1 MLLLAQLVAPP
12 LQPGPVRIPETRIA
26 PEPSDDILVPSD
38 ELRPTRQTQ
47 PQTPNSAPGSGWTP
61 EIQGSTPYTPETL
74 RTILDRCKGS
84 ASAETLK
91 QCAAVLTAQLTADGY
106 VNTRVFIQA
115 DPSPGSLEVIEGKLV
130 EIRIRSDVPRLKQIG
145 ENELKP
151 LLGQVLNLT
160 TLQKRL
166 VDLRQQ
172 PGVGQIQGNMGRLGS
187 DPTQAVLSLTI
198 DPKISPPWTGEL
210 SLRNDGNGGTGQWRN
225 QGVLLKNSLFR
236 DQDTFLVYQEIDYD
250 NDPELGSTIS
260 SLSYTLPL
268 GRKWRL
274 TSSLGFSNRKLIEA
288 PGISHELSFRQVQ
301 GLAQLETTR
310 KQSSRSLVTAF
321 FGVNANRNDSFL
333 EGVSIP
339 LILGGGNDSWLKS
352 GYLRA
357 GLNISNQTKN
367 VYWSGLLY
375 GLQGIAGI
383 TDGRHLDELSLYG
396 INPDTARAIGGF
408 TSLRLKTSNRTNI
421 NLSAGGQWAF
431 NPLINSM
438 GFSLGSDTGLKG
450 LPGSLI
456 SGDSG
461 WLGTIEGAWSIWES
475 KGHRIQIVPFLGM
488 GTVKSTRNTFIFQ
501 DSIGST
507 GLLLRWLGGKHW
519 EVELGWVDQFGDE
532 DNTGF
537 WNEWLI
543 GNGAYGSIKFR
554 F

>member
-1 MLLLAQLVAPP
+1 M
-12 LQPGPVRIPETRIA
+12 
-26 PEPSDDILVPSD
+26 
-38 ELRPTRQTQ
+38 
-47 PQTPNSAPGSGWTP
+47 
-61 EIQGSTPYTPETL
+61 
-74 RTILDRCKGS
+74 
-84 ASAETLK
+84 
-91 QCAAVLTAQLTADGY
+91 
-106 VNTRVFIQA
+106 
-115 DPSPGSLEVIEGKLV
+115 
-130 EIRIRSDVPRLKQIG
+130 
-145 ENELKP
+145 
-151 LLGQVLNLT
+151 
-160 TLQKRL
+160 
-166 VDLRQQ
+166 
-172 PGVGQIQGNMGRLGS
+172 
-187 DPTQAVLSLTI
+187 
-198 DPKISPPWTGEL
+198 
-210 SLRNDGNGGTGQWRN
+210 
-225 QGVLLKNSLFR
+225 FR
-236 DQDTFLVYQEIDYD
+236 DQDIFLLYQEIDYD

-274 TSSLGFSNRKLIEA
+274 TSSLGFSNRKLVEA

-301 GLAQLETTR
+301 GLAQLETTL
-310 KQSSRSLVTAF
+310 KQSSRSLITAF

-357 GLNISNQTKN
+357 GLNISNQAKN

-475 KGHRIQIVPFLGM
+475 KNHRIQIVPFLGM